1 MNAAR
6 THQAATWMRGW
17 ASKAMAIAI
26 GATIGAAISGTVW
39 AQVGASASS
48 EPNAASTPGTPAVPN
63 SAPSPAAL
71 AIAVPT
77 ATPAP
82 LHGMVID
89 ADTRQGIPLA
99 YVVSGDVTVRTDH
112 DGRFSLPANLA
123 GQTVGARMPGY
134 RQQQGMLQAASAGP
148 TVLPL
153 RKFQARGLYLSAYGI
168 GSSKLRGD
176 ALTLMAQTDLNT
188 LVIDI
193 KGDAGIVPYRSEAWA
208 ALGYPKQTVVTVRDM
223 PALIKDLHE
232 RGIYLIG
239 RVVTFKDDKM
249 AHAKPQ
255 WAVKTSSG
263 EMFKDREGLSWL
275 DPSIPDA
282 WEPAVTMAEEA
293 AKLGFDEIQFDYVR
307 FPDTPGLV
315 FSQPNTWEVR
325 PFMISAFLDKARQ
338 RLAKYNVYVSA
349 DIFGYVCWNLN
360 DTFIGQQL
368 EMLSDRLDYLSPM
381 LYPSG
386 FTWGIPG
393 HVMAVGSPYEIVH
406 HSLQAAIER
415 SGMSGV
421 RFRPW
426 LQAFK
431 DYAFDKRVFGE
442 QEIRLQIQA
451 ADDVHTQG
459 WLLWNAGN
467 HYSTAGLNVKK
478 VAVPASASSAA
489 STPASASAS
498 TSTPTP
504 ASAKPSSAHA
514 ASRP

>member
-6 THQAATWMRGW
+6 THQPAAWMRGW
-17 ASKAMAIAI
+17 ASKAMAIAVS
-26 GATIGAAISGTVW
+26 ATIGATAW
-39 AQVGASASS
+39 AQPGASASNASSASS
-48 EPNAASTPGTPAVPN
+48 EPNAASTPGTPAVPS
-63 SAPSPAAL
+63 SASSSAASAVAVPAATPSPL
-71 AIAVPT
+71 PGLVN
-77 ATPAP
+77 
-82 LHGMVID
+82 H
-89 ADTRQGIPLA
+89 ADPQQAIPLA
-99 YVVSGDVTVRTDH
+99 YVVSGDLTVRTDH
-112 DGRFSLPANLA
+112 DGRFSLPANQA

-134 RQQQGMLQAASAGP
+134 RQQQGKLQAASAGP

-153 RKFQARGLYLSAYGI
+153 HKFQARGLYLSAYGI

-239 RVVTFKDDKM
+239 RIVTFKDDKM

-263 EMFKDREGLSWL
+263 AMFKDREGLSWL

-293 AKLGFDEIQFDYVR
+293 AQLGFDDIQFDYVR

-467 HYSTAGLNVKK
+467 HYSTAGLNVRK
-478 VAVPASASSAA
+478 VAMPASASSAA
-489 STPASASAS
+489 STP
-498 TSTPTP
+498 P
-504 ASAKPSSAHA
+504 SAHA